1 VSRIDAAL
9 HELRSLDALALR
21 DTPLAR
27 LDPRAKVIAT
37 LAFILVVVSF
47 DRYALAPLLPLAAYP
62 LALAALGD
70 VPARMLVR
78 KLLIAAP
85 FAVLVGLFNPLLD
98 RAPLVV
104 FGDIGIA
111 GGWVSFASIL
121 LRFALTV
128 SAALLLLAG
137 TGMQPLT
144 AALGRLGVPS
154 VFTAQLAFLYRYAFV
169 LGGEASRVATA
180 RRLRGGGSA
189 AGLAEYGPLVGH
201 LLLRAFDRAQRI
213 HQAMRAR
220 GFDGEVRDPR
230 PLAWTRR
237 DTAFVTLWCA
247 FFALARAVDL
257 PTALGGALLAL
268 AQ

>member
-1 VSRIDAAL
+1 MSRVDAAL

-27 LDPRAKVIAT
+27 LDPRAKAIAT
-37 LAFILVVVSF
+37 LAFIVVVVSF
-47 DRYALAPLLPLAAYP
+47 DRYALAPLLPLAAFP

-70 VPARMLVR
+70 VPARLLLR

-85 FAVLVGLFNPLLD
+85 FAVLVGLFNPVLD
-98 RAPLVV
+98 RAPLALA
-104 FGDIGIA
+104 GDWSVA
-111 GGWVSFASIL
+111 AGWVSFASIL

-137 TGMQPLT
+137 TGVQPLA
-144 AALGRLGVPS
+144 AALGRLGVPA
-154 VFTAQLAFLYRYAFV
+154 VLTAQLLFLYRYAFV
-169 LGGEASRVATA
+169 LGGEAARMTTA
-180 RRLRGGGSA
+180 RRLRGGGAA
-189 AGLAEYGPLVGH
+189 AGFAEYGPLAGH

-230 PLAWTRR
+230 PLAWSRR
-237 DTAFVTLWCA
+237 DTAFVALWCG

-257 PTALGGALLAL
+257 PAALGGALLGL
-268 AQ
+268 LP